1 MMVSGDL
8 AIVYPRGSAKTCAN
22 IVIVGRD
29 PAVII
34 DAGGY
39 NDPGPTLLLQA
50 LEKFGASPKNVTA
63 ILITH
68 SHIDHVGGLSAIARR
83 LPNAR
88 IYCLDT
94 EIYSVLHHFRAM
106 NAWKQMF
113 HYNNFSPVVYAIYWG
128 FLTVV
133 DILQSTGSQ
142 RAKKIVGIKDETF
155 QLQAGNGM
163 IHPLIMPG
171 HSSGHTCYL
180 HDNGDLFLG
189 DMIPRT
195 PWLDLCPKVLRSHI
209 ESIKRLIDL
218 PPNKVIR
225 AIRSHSNTRD
235 KGRSIYPWEV
245 EREKF
250 RQQLEL
256 IYDSLEMIPR
266 LLKNRELTVPQLLPL
281 VIRGVRPYSQFFTD
295 IYIDPNTTWVAAYL
309 EELETHGRVWRKTRQ
324 GKIWW
329 SA

>member
-1 MMVSGDL
+1 MVGNDI

-22 IVIVGRD
+22 IVIVGRN
-29 PAVII
+29 PAVLI

-39 NDPGPTLLLQA
+39 NDPGPSLFLHA
-50 LEKFGASPKNVTA
+50 IEKFGVSPGNVTA

-68 SHIDHVGGLSAIARR
+68 SHIDHVGGLSAIARK

-88 IYCLDT
+88 IYCQDT
-94 EIYSVLHHFRAM
+94 EAYSVLHHFRAM

-113 HYNNFSPVVYAIYWG
+113 SYNNFSPVVYAMYWV
-128 FLTVV
+128 FLTIV
-133 DILQSTGSQ
+133 DIFQSTGSQ
-142 RAKKIVGIKDETF
+142 RARKIVGIKDETF
-155 QLQAGNGM
+155 QIPAGDGM
-163 IHPLIMPG
+163 IHPIFVPG
-171 HSSGHTCYL
+171 HSSGHLCYL

-195 PWLDLCPKVLRSHI
+195 PWLDLGPNTLQTQIH
-209 ESIKRLIDL
+209 SIKRLIDL
-218 PPNKVIR
+218 PTNKVRR
-225 AIRSHSNTRD
+225 AIRSHANTRD
-235 KGRSIYPWEV
+235 KGRSIYPWDV

-250 RQQLEL
+250 RQQLDL
-256 IYDSLEMIPR
+256 IYESLERIPQ

-281 VIRGVRPYSQFFTD
+281 VIRGVRPYSKFFTE

-309 EELETHGRVWRKTRQ
+309 EELESQGKVWRTLRR